1 MQQENAAAR
10 AASTPA
16 AGRHTACRRGD
27 KMRYVPLFLA
37 VNAAAHAV
45 RPLAAWPTL
54 AYRHEAMRYVGMR
67 IDLDDDAAAS
77 GAQPSSKPLPM
88 VVSVILPE
96 GQKPGDTIMLQPPG
110 GLQCQVVVPEGAV
123 PGQAFQVLL
132 PTSVF
137 ASAAQAVPAPS
148 SAPTSAPVPAAASA
162 AEAESEGFLGSVITR
177 ESNPW
182 LTSKAK
188 RARAKFG
195 DKGGFVDLAA
205 EPEQQKLQQLER
217 DLAQFKAERGGGATD
232 SLAAEMEPTL
242 LKRVIDTLGS
252 VLTFNF
258 FIIIAFFTWFLTGVG
273 MQFGAHQEGLI
284 NAFRGAWDP
293 LIMPLLTTH
302 MTLTFLSAGLEKLSK
317 SDA

>member
-1 MQQENAAAR
+1 MLR
-10 AASTPA
+10 
-16 AGRHTACRRGD
+16 
-27 KMRYVPLFLA
+27 
-37 VNAAAHAV
+37 
-45 RPLAAWPTL
+45 
-54 AYRHEAMRYVGMR
+54 VGMR
-67 IDLDDDAAAS
+67 LDLGDDAAAS
-77 GAQPSSKPLPM
+77 TARPPM
-88 VVSVILPE
+88 VVSVILP
-96 GQKPGDTIMLQPPG
+96 QDRKPGDTILIQPPG
-110 GLQCQVVVPEGAV
+110 GLQCQVIVPEGVV
-123 PGQAFQVLL
+123 PGQSFQVQL
-132 PTSVF
+132 PASVF
-137 ASAAQAVPAPS
+137 ASAAPALSPI
-148 SAPTSAPVPAAASA
+148 SAPVPPAPGA
-162 AEAESEGFLGSVITR
+162 AEAESEGLLGNVITR

-205 EPEQQKLQQLER
+205 APEQQKLQQLER
-217 DLAQFKAERGGGATD
+217 DLAQFKAERGVSASD
-232 SLAAEMEPTL
+232 SLAADAEPTL